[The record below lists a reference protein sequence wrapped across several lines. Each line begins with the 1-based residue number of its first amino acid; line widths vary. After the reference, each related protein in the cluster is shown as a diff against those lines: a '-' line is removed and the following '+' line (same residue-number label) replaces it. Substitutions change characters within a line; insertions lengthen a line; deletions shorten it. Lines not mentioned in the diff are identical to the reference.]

1 MTKTIAGLIS
11 LQIVRWYFY
20 LGMLPHNSTKLI
32 SIHFNAWMKFF
43 RDRAIIFKYYLY
55 QKKFVL
61 LRVMSKIC
69 LDMLYLSNILPYYP
83 AIVTQNLYVMYVSWN
98 FTKSYDFSIEKLNH
112 FSFINYALVIESIS
126 YQYLQWSRLY
136 YISFCVLVVGKV
148 GNSFAGKAC
157 FLQLE
162 IKKL

>member
-1 MTKTIAGLIS
+1 
-11 LQIVRWYFY
+11 
-20 LGMLPHNSTKLI
+20 MLYIPHV
-32 SIHFNAWMKFF
+32 F
-43 RDRAIIFKYYLY
+43 RRIQD
-55 QKKFVL
+55 
-61 LRVMSKIC
+61 MSKIC

-148 GNSFAGKAC
+148 GNSFAGRAC
-157 FLQLE
+157 FLQLDIKE
-162 IKKL
+162 YKKLSRSYKLRQVACDICKISLLGKYY